1 MLDKIQNIL
10 GKKKYTI
17 YKLFVFLNVGN
28 FFFELISLLSIPIFI
43 TSIVSSEKIFT
54 KLLLIENKMN
64 YEINFITNDNL
75 LLVSSLL
82 VLVSFYLKNF
92 FLSFQIYQ
100 ERKFYKNFNF
110 ELKSRLYNY
119 FLLASYS
126 ELLKKNPAELVRST
140 INDVRH
146 TALFLEHL
154 SIIIR
159 NIICLIVIVLI
170 SLFLSVVN
178 TLTISSIFF
187 LLGYLYYKYLRNKI
201 KRMALEN
208 LKLDTSLIKLVN
220 ESYSTIKDIKILSK
234 EHFFQTLFKNQVR
247 IYEKNKFFFDL
258 SNKFP
263 KIIMEIIAIT
273 LITISSFTYYL
284 IFNDLDTLFVILS
297 INAVLVLRFIPAV
310 NALSTSY
317 TLMKTW
323 VPSLLYLNDQINICK
338 NTKPILK
345 YDFNKDKS
353 KNKNFLSIE
362 NISFRYGESKNTI
375 LSNINIKINKGEII
389 GITGET
395 GSGKST
401 LMHLLLGLIYP
412 EKGNIFFNG
421 ESIYKN
427 IDLWRKKI
435 SFISQ
440 DIFLLDSTI
449 RENITFN
456 QETEPLKKDLLIKC
470 IETAKL
476 KQKIQSLPDGI
487 ETKVGVNGLQLS
499 GGERQRIAIA
509 RACYKDADIVF
520 MDEFTSALDNKTESQ
535 IFENLINAKKNK
547 TLILITHKTSTL
559 KYCNTVYDV
568 QGGEIKKINETV

>member
-170 SLFLSVVN
+170 SLFL
-178 TLTISSIFF
+178 IS
-187 LLGYLYYKYLRNKI
+187 
-201 KRMALEN
+201 
-208 LKLDTSLIKLVN
+208 
-220 ESYSTIKDIKILSK
+220 
-234 EHFFQTLFKNQVR
+234 
-247 IYEKNKFFFDL
+247 
-258 SNKFP
+258 
-263 KIIMEIIAIT
+263 
-273 LITISSFTYYL
+273 
-284 IFNDLDTLFVILS
+284 
-297 INAVLVLRFIPAV
+297 
-310 NALSTSY
+310 
-317 TLMKTW
+317 KT
-323 VPSLLYLNDQINICK
+323 D
-338 NTKPILK
+338 
-345 YDFNKDKS
+345 
-353 KNKNFLSIE
+353 
-362 NISFRYGESKNTI
+362 
-375 LSNINIKINKGEII
+375 
-389 GITGET
+389 
-395 GSGKST
+395 
-401 LMHLLLGLIYP
+401 
-412 EKGNIFFNG
+412 
-421 ESIYKN
+421 
-427 IDLWRKKI
+427 
-435 SFISQ
+435 
-440 DIFLLDSTI
+440 
-449 RENITFN
+449 
-456 QETEPLKKDLLIKC
+456 
-470 IETAKL
+470 
-476 KQKIQSLPDGI
+476 
-487 ETKVGVNGLQLS
+487 
-499 GGERQRIAIA
+499 
-509 RACYKDADIVF
+509 
-520 MDEFTSALDNKTESQ
+520 
-535 IFENLINAKKNK
+535 
-547 TLILITHKTSTL
+547 
-559 KYCNTVYDV
+559 
-568 QGGEIKKINETV
+568 